1 MNTSAPVKFSNQND
15 VQGAAF
21 ALAVW
26 NIMHPEDDEEY
37 GDTASQIMEDYC
49 PLLRVPDDV
58 LTPEERE
65 TADEMEEAIQS
76 EASRIEKELLSS
88 GDPTIQALIER
99 QPTKAE

>member
-1 MNTSAPVKFSNQND
+1 MSTSVLSKFPNQND

-26 NIMHPEDDEEY
+26 NIMHPEDDVEY
-37 GDTASQIMEDYC
+37 GDTASQTMEDYC

-65 TADEMEEAIQS
+65 MVGEMDEAIQS

-88 GDPTIQALIER
+88 EDPTIQALIER